1 MGWQAFAEIESLTT
15 DFENDTV
22 EVRSKGG
29 RVFREQ
35 RLSVWGGDLMTKRLT
50 IRPDELIMTITTRW
64 DENLEVEIFDPH
76 RSVQERLGGRPIVY
90 LDQNKWS
97 LLADSVHRPE
107 KVSKTELRAAAELV
121 RLARQKKLVLP
132 LSSGHMLE
140 TSPLYSEKRR
150 HLASLM
156 VGLSRGWV
164 MRDPLLVTAS
174 ELRSLFF
181 SFREKARTVPSAFT
195 LDTRA
200 FFVESREYEP
210 RDLALEEFRELLSA
224 LTSVNSIL
232 DVLLETD
239 RTEPEGTA
247 ESARWAA
254 FYQDFGRLTGDSR
267 SRSERR
273 RASLEATLMHLGH
286 GLIEA
291 ARAAGM
297 SDVDLADWAES
308 RAEADLRALP
318 SVGRQREV
326 IHQRFQNRT
335 DGWKSNDLVDLM
347 YLSCAAG
354 YADYVICEKKM
365 GTYLQQV
372 GQRTRGAEVHL
383 SLRTL
388 IEALGSSA

>member
-1 MGWQAFAEIESLTT
+1 MGWRAFAEIDSLTT
-15 DFENDTV
+15 DFDNDTI
-22 EVRSKGG
+22 EVRSKDG
-29 RVFREQ
+29 RVITER
-35 RLSVWGGDLMTKRLT
+35 RLSVRGGDLMTKRVT
-50 IRPDELIMTITTRW
+50 IRPDELIMTIITRW
-64 DENLEVEIFDPH
+64 DEPLEVEIFDPD

-107 KVSKTELRAAAELV
+107 KVSGTEPRAAAELV
-121 RLARQKKLVLP
+121 RLARKKRLVLP
-132 LSSGHMLE
+132 ISSGHMIE
-140 TSPLYSEKRR
+140 TSPLYSDRRR

-181 SFREKARTVPSAFT
+181 SLRGRARAVPSTFT

-200 FFVESREYEP
+200 FFAESREYEP
-210 RDLALEEFRELLSA
+210 QDLDLEQFRELLSA
-224 LTSVNSIL
+224 ITSANSIL

-239 RTEPEGTA
+239 RTEPEGIA
-247 ESARWAA
+247 ESTRWAA
-254 FYQDFGRLTGDSR
+254 FYQEFGRLMSDSR

-286 GLIEA
+286 GLVDA

-308 RAEADLRALP
+308 RAEADLGALP

-326 IHQRFQNRT
+326 IHTRFQNRT
-335 DGWKSNDLVDLM
+335 DGWKPNDLVDLM

-354 YADYVICEKKM
+354 YADHIVCEKKM
-365 GTYLQQV
+365 GTYLRQV
-372 GQRTRGAEVHL
+372 GQRTQGAEVHICL
-383 SLRTL
+383 GTLVESL
-388 IEALGSSA
+388 GF